1 MIGYQLTRSLPHL
14 TSTTWIYHERYCSY
28 LSWNHQK
35 LKETLLAHL
44 ALLLICFL
52 SLAVEL
58 VVLADEEEVCS

>member
-1 MIGYQLTRSLPHL
+1 VD
-14 TSTTWIYHERYCSY
+14 
-28 LSWNHQK
+28 LSRKILFLFELESSK
-35 LKETLLAHL
+35 LKETLLTHL